1 MASFAD
7 AIETQLM
14 IRLCDFS
21 GLLAM
26 SEAKIHA
33 LATKA
38 GLDASERDALWGAV
52 RRWRTAEHAAGHD
65 GDVSSDDSL
74 DHGQTL

>member
-7 AIETQLM
+7 AIETQLVLG
-14 IRLCDFS
+14 LCDFS

-33 LATKA
+33 LATAA

-52 RRWRTAEHAAGHD
+52 RRWRAAKHAAGRD

-74 DHGQTL
+74 DHGQRF